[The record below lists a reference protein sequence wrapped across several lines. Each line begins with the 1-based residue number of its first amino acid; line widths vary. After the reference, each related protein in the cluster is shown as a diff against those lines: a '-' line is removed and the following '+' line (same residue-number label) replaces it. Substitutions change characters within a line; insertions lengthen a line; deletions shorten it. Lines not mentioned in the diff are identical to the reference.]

1 MSQNDTGGGLTMH
14 RARDLS
20 AEERHKAARFVAS
33 EAYNAHDCA
42 DLLDMLGLSAS
53 EGLDR

>member
-14 RARDLS
+14 RGRDLS
-20 AEERHKAARFVAS
+20 AEERHKAARYVAS
-33 EAYNAHDCA
+33 EAYNAYDCA
-42 DLLDMLGLSAS
+42 DLLSMLGLNAA